1 MYRYFLA
8 AWAVSIVAA
17 APLAWAQAAPGNSRA
32 DPQDANASVPSVT
45 YESPFANY
53 RALSDE
59 KMMSWK
65 ETNDKVG
72 RIGGWRVYAK
82 EAQESKSAGEPAP
95 ANAAKPNQSG
105 HGSHKM
111 D

>member
-1 MYRYFLA
+1 MFPSPLRDGVSTCIREDHMYRYFLA

-32 DPQDANASVPSVT
+32 DPQDANASVPPVT

-53 RALSDE
+53 RVLSDE

-65 ETNDKVG
+65 ETNDNVG
-72 RIGGWRVYAK
+72 F
-82 EAQESKSAGEPAP
+82 EPAQP
-95 ANAAKPNQSG
+95 AR
-105 HGSHKM
+105 
-111 D
+111 